1 MPSANFPPPCRRDTG
16 MSCCDGIRL
25 DDRTL
30 ALLEHVLVLCVASRQ
45 RLFRSIE
52 EFRGPRPSP
61 TKSLRRGGWG
71 AGGAG
76 ATAAVRDIEEGEPK
90 AWRPVFARLAELGL
104 FGVAVPEECGGAGG
118 SIEDLSAMVEEAARA
133 LVPGPVA
140 TTALATLVVSDPQ
153 LSEAL
158 AAGERTAGVALR
170 SDVEFDATTSRASG
184 TVPFVLGGV
193 ADGLLLV
200 PAGDSWLLVDAT
212 AEGVAVEPLQASD
225 FSRPL
230 ARAVLTSAPA
240 SVLDAPADWVT
251 DLTATVL
258 SAEAAGITRWTL
270 DTAVAY
276 AKVREQFG
284 KPIGSFQA
292 IKHLCAE
299 MLCRTEQVAVAAAD
313 AARAANDGDHRQ
325 LSIAAAI
332 AAGVGIDAAKAN
344 AKDCI
349 QVLGGIGITWEHD
362 AHLYLRRAYGIGQ
375 FLGGPARWLRR
386 TAELT
391 SAGVRRD
398 LSIDLSDVADLRPEI
413 ADAVAGVASLPDD
426 KRQAKLAEAGLLAP
440 HWPAP
445 YGRGAG
451 PAEQLLIDQEMSST
465 GVIRPDLVIGWWAAP
480 TILEHGTPEQVERFV
495 PGTLSGDIFWCQLFS
510 EPEAGSDLASLRTK
524 AVRVDGGWE
533 LTGQKVWTSSA
544 HKAQWGVCLARTDPE
559 APKHKGITYFLVDM
573 GSPGIVIRPLR
584 EITGDALFNEVFLD
598 SVFVPDEMV
607 VGTVN
612 DGWRLARTTLANER
626 VAMAAGTALG
636 NPMEEL
642 LAEAAE
648 INLDVAQQDRLA
660 RLIIT
665 AQVGSLLD
673 QRIAQLAVGGQDPGA
688 QSSVRK
694 LIGVGYR
701 QALAEFRMDLSEG
714 SGIAFDKRVK
724 DFLNTRCLTIA
735 GGTEQILLTLAGER
749 LLGLPR

>member
-1 MPSANFPPPCRRDTG
+1 VAKTSSTISSEQFAARELVRDW
-16 MSCCDGIRL
+16 
-25 DDRTL
+25 
-30 ALLEHVLVLCVASRQ
+30 A
-45 RLFRSIE
+45 
-52 EFRGPRPSP
+52 
-61 TKSLRRGGWG
+61 
-71 AGGAG
+71 AGSG
-76 ATAAVRDIEEGEPK
+76 ATEAVRDIEQGEPK
-90 AWRPVFARLAELGL
+90 AWRPVFDGLAGLGL
-104 FGVAVPEECGGAGG
+104 FGVAVPEDHGGAGG
-118 SIEDLSAMVEEAARA
+118 SIEDLSAMLEEAAKA
-133 LVPGPVA
+133 LIPGPVA

-153 LSEAL
+153 LLAAL
-158 AAGERTAGVALR
+158 ASGERTAGVAFDG
-170 SDVEFDATTSRASG
+170 DVEFDASTSRASG
-184 TVPFVLGGV
+184 TLQWVLGGV
-193 ADGLLLV
+193 TDGLLLV
-200 PAGDSWLLVDAT
+200 PAEEKWLLVD
-212 AEGVAVEPLQASD
+212 GVADGVTVEPLQATD

-230 ARAVLTSAPA
+230 ARVVLTSAPA
-240 SVLDAPADWVT
+240 RVLDTDPDWLAD
-251 DLTATVL
+251 LAATLL

-299 MLCRTEQVAVAAAD
+299 MLCRAEQVAVAAAD
-313 AARAANDGDHRQ
+313 AARAAADGDQSQ

-332 AAGVGIDAAKAN
+332 AAGIGIEAAKAN

-362 AHLYLRRAYGIGQ
+362 AHLYLRRAYAIGQ
-375 FLGGPARWLRR
+375 FLGGSARWLRR

-391 SAGVRRD
+391 QAGVRRN
-398 LSIDLSDVADLRPEI
+398 LSIDLSEVADLRPQI
-413 ADAVAGVASLPDD
+413 ADAVAGVAALPHD
-426 KRQAKLAEAGLLAP
+426 KRQLALAEAGLQAP

-451 PAEQLLIDQEMSST
+451 PAEQLLIDQELSSA
-465 GVIRPDLVIGWWAAP
+465 GVARPDLIIGWWAAP
-480 TILEHGTPEQVERFV
+480 TILEHGTREQVERFV
-495 PGTLSGDIFWCQLFS
+495 PGTLSGEIFWCQLFS
-510 EPEAGSDLASLRTK
+510 EPGAGSDLASLRTK

-544 HKAQWGVCLARTDPE
+544 HKAQWGVCLARTDQD
-559 APKHKGITYFLVDM
+559 APKHKGITYFLIDM
-573 GSPGIVIRPLR
+573 SSPGILIRPLR

-598 SVFVPDEMV
+598 GVFVADEMV

-626 VAMAAGTALG
+626 IAMAGGTALG

-642 LAEAAE
+642 IASVAELS
-648 INLDVAQQDRLA
+648 LDVAQQDQLA

-665 AQVGSLLD
+665 TQVGSLLD
-673 QRIAQLAVGGQDPGA
+673 QRIAQLAVGGKDPGA

-694 LIGVGYR
+694 LIGVRYR
-701 QALAEFRMDLSEG
+701 QALAEFRLDLADG
-714 SGIAFDKRVK
+714 SGIVEQGKIVH

>member
-1 MPSANFPPPCRRDTG
+1 MATTITDEQFAARELVRDW
-16 MSCCDGIRL
+16 
-25 DDRTL
+25 
-30 ALLEHVLVLCVASRQ
+30 A
-45 RLFRSIE
+45 
-52 EFRGPRPSP
+52 
-61 TKSLRRGGWG
+61 
-71 AGGAG
+71 AGSG
-76 ATAAVRDIEEGEPK
+76 ATEAVRDIEQGEPN
-90 AWRPVFARLAELGL
+90 AWRPVFDGLGGLGL
-104 FGVAVPEECGGAGG
+104 FGVAVPEDCGGAGG
-118 SIEDLSAMVEEAARA
+118 TIEDLSAMVEEAAKA

-153 LSEAL
+153 LRAAL
-158 AAGERTAGVALR
+158 ASGERTAGVALDG
-170 SDVEFDATTSRASG
+170 DVEFDATTSRASG
-184 TVPFVLGGV
+184 TVPWVLGGV
-193 ADGLLLV
+193 AEGLLVV
-200 PAGDSWLLVDAT
+200 PAGGKWLVVDAA
-212 AEGVAVEPLQASD
+212 AEGVAVEPLHATD

-230 ARAVLTSAPA
+230 ARVRLTSASA
-240 SVLDAPADWVT
+240 SVLETDADQVQ
-251 DLTATVL
+251 DLAATLL
-258 SAEAAGITRWTL
+258 SAEAAGITRWAL

-299 MLCRTEQVAVAAAD
+299 MLCRAEQVAVAAAD
-313 AARAANDGDHRQ
+313 AARAAVAGDRRQ

-332 AAGVGIDAAKAN
+332 AAGIGIEAARAN

-391 SAGVRRD
+391 QAGVRRD
-398 LSIDLSDVADLRPEI
+398 LSIDLSEVADLRPQI
-413 ADAVAGVASLPDD
+413 ADAVAGVAALPDG
-426 KRQAKLAEAGLLAP
+426 KRQAALAEARLQAP

-451 PAEQLLIDQEMSST
+451 PAEQLLIDQELASAD
-465 GVIRPDLVIGWWAAP
+465 VARPDLVIGWWAAP
-480 TILEHGTPEQVERFV
+480 TILEHGTREQVERFV
-495 PGTLSGDIFWCQLFS
+495 PGTLSGEIFWCQMFS

-544 HKAQWGVCLARTDPE
+544 HKAQWGVCLARTDPD
-559 APKHKGITYFLVDM
+559 APKHKGITYFLIDM
-573 GSPGIVIRPLR
+573 SSPGILIRPLR

-598 SVFVPDEMV
+598 GVFVPDEMV

-642 LAEAAE
+642 LASVAKLD
-648 INLDVAQQDRLA
+648 LDVAQQDRLA

-665 AQVGSLLD
+665 TQVGSLLD

-694 LIGVGYR
+694 LIGVRYR
-701 QALAEFRMDLSEG
+701 QALAEFRMDLTDG
-714 SGIAFDKRVK
+714 AGIVEDKTVH

-735 GGTEQILLTLAGER
+735 GGTEQILLTLAAER

>member
-1 MPSANFPPPCRRDTG
+1 
-16 MSCCDGIRL
+16 
-25 DDRTL
+25 
-30 ALLEHVLVLCVASRQ
+30 
-45 RLFRSIE
+45 
-52 EFRGPRPSP
+52 
-61 TKSLRRGGWG
+61 
-71 AGGAG
+71 
-76 ATAAVRDIEEGEPK
+76 
-90 AWRPVFARLAELGL
+90 
-104 FGVAVPEECGGAGG
+104 
-118 SIEDLSAMVEEAARA
+118 
-133 LVPGPVA
+133 
-140 TTALATLVVSDPQ
+140 
-153 LSEAL
+153 
-158 AAGERTAGVALR
+158 
-170 SDVEFDATTSRASG
+170 
-184 TVPFVLGGV
+184 
-193 ADGLLLV
+193 LV
-200 PAGDSWLLVDAT
+200 PAGERGLLVDSGAADAAGT
-212 AEGVAVEPLQASD
+212 VAVEPLRATD

-240 SVLDAPADWVT
+240 SVIDGPAGWVS

-258 SAEAAGITRWTL
+258 AAEAAGITRWAL

-299 MLCRTEQVAVAAAD
+299 MLCRTEQVAVAAGD
-313 AARAANDGDHRQ
+313 AARAAQDGDPRQ

-332 AAGVGIDAAKAN
+332 AAGVAIDAAKAN

-391 SAGVRRD
+391 QDGVRRD

-413 ADAVAGVASLPDD
+413 ADAAAAVAALAED
-426 KRQAKLAEAGLLAP
+426 KRQAELAESGLLAP
-440 HWPAP
+440 HWPP
-445 YGRGAG
+445 PHGRGAG
-451 PAEQLLIDQEMSST
+451 PAEQLLIDQELASA
-465 GVIRPDLVIGWWAAP
+465 GVTRPDLVIGWWAAP

-495 PGTLSGDIFWCQLFS
+495 PGTLSGEIFWCQLFS
-510 EPEAGSDLASLRTK
+510 EPGAGSDLASLRTK

-544 HKAQWGVCLARTDPE
+544 HKAQWGVCLARTDPD
-559 APKHKGITYFLVDM
+559 APKHKGISYFLIDM
-573 GSPGIVIRPLR
+573 SSPGILIRPLR

-598 SVFVPDEMV
+598 NVFVPDEMV

-626 VAMAAGTALG
+626 IAMAAGTALG
-636 NPMEEL
+636 NPMEQL
-642 LAEAAE
+642 LAEAAKA
-648 INLDVAQQDRLA
+648 NLDVAQQDQLA

-694 LIGVGYR
+694 LIGVRYR

-714 SGIAFDKRVK
+714 SGIVADKIVK

-735 GGTEQILLTLAGER
+735 GGTEQILLTVAAER

>member
-1 MPSANFPPPCRRDTG
+1 MATTITDEQFAARELVRDW
-16 MSCCDGIRL
+16 
-25 DDRTL
+25 
-30 ALLEHVLVLCVASRQ
+30 A
-45 RLFRSIE
+45 
-52 EFRGPRPSP
+52 
-61 TKSLRRGGWG
+61 
-71 AGGAG
+71 AGSG
-76 ATAAVRDIEEGEPK
+76 ATAAVRDIEQGEPN
-90 AWRPVFARLAELGL
+90 AWQPVFARLAELGL

-153 LSEAL
+153 LREAL
-158 AAGERTAGVALR
+158 AVGRTHRRSRATAVMWSSTRRLR
-170 SDVEFDATTSRASG
+170 EASG

-200 PAGDSWLLVDAT
+200 PAGDRWLLVDAT

-313 AARAANDGDHRQ
+313 AARAASDGDHRQ

-332 AAGVGIDAAKAN
+332 AAGIGIDAAKAN

-426 KRQAKLAEAGLLAP
+426 KRQAELAEAGLLAP

-451 PAEQLLIDQEMSST
+451 PAEQLLIDQEMSSA

-544 HKAQWGVCLARTDPE
+544 HKAQWGVCLARTDPD
-559 APKHKGITYFLVDM
+559 APKHKGITYFLIDM
-573 GSPGIVIRPLR
+573 SSPGILIRPLR

-626 VAMAAGTALG
+626 IAMAAGTALG

-642 LAEAAE
+642 LAEAAKA
-648 INLDVAQQDRLA
+648 NLDVAQQDQLA

-694 LIGVGYR
+694 LIGVRYR